1 MADLIARDAL
11 GTLTRL
17 GQGGQGVV
25 YQAPKVKAKFADRM
39 VFKEYKPQARGEVDF
54 EALSAMPT
62 LVEETLSHDDGK
74 GLVSVAAWPCALV
87 EGDTGPVG
95 FVMPAIPDSFQFDLT
110 TVKGRSP
117 TISEFQHLLNPAS
130 VLAARGI
137 TITDEQR
144 YQLVREVAKA
154 LSFLHR
160 IGVCVGDIS
169 PKNVLFSLEPRP
181 AVYFVDCDT
190 MRVNGVSA
198 LLQRETPEWQVPA
211 GEELATIYSDTY
223 KLGLL
228 ALRLLVGDQHT
239 KNPQDLPATTPKPLR
254 QLITD
259 TLTKEPAD
267 RPVPQAWDY
276 LLGQIIDNAQQKT
289 TTLPIDPPRPA
300 SPSYSLEPTPV
311 VRTRTIPS
319 TQTPT
324 TTVSTSS
331 VAVSR
336 PRWRPKH
343 TAILAASILVVSA
356 LVGILVT
363 MQHDRS
369 PRAIFDGTFTATYGT
384 QSTFNGRNPQTP
396 EPSAST
402 LTWVVRSAC
411 NGVHCVAAATTK
423 NRPGGELKITFDYA
437 DGLWTAV
444 YTREDIDCGGTEM
457 WGAFSL
463 AATTGGSMSG
473 EYRFAHAD
481 GNECNGKRPVTF
493 NRIGDPDPSIRTLE
507 LSQLEARK
515 SSPAEALHGSYH
527 YTQTYDKAG
536 DKYEYDY
543 SATTLCLR
551 SGERCITVFFNSD
564 GQQAFIFF
572 GGLSYWTRTLN
583 TDGSCR
589 NGQPNKQQMSITLP
603 LPDPQQ
609 NPITML
615 TGRGTLNTLTQC
627 AGSQTF
633 DVALTRT
640 GD

>member
-311 VRTRTIPS
+311 VRSRPADS
-319 TQTPT
+319 GAQTQT
-324 TTVSTSS
+324 
-331 VAVSR
+331 VA
-336 PRWRPKH
+336 KH
-343 TAILAASILVVSA
+343 AKQQSA
-356 LVGILVT
+356 
-363 MQHDRS
+363 
-369 PRAIFDGTFTATYGT
+369 PA
-384 QSTFNGRNPQTP
+384 
-396 EPSAST
+396 
-402 LTWVVRSAC
+402 
-411 NGVHCVAAATTK
+411 
-423 NRPGGELKITFDYA
+423 
-437 DGLWTAV
+437 
-444 YTREDIDCGGTEM
+444 
-457 WGAFSL
+457 
-463 AATTGGSMSG
+463 
-473 EYRFAHAD
+473 
-481 GNECNGKRPVTF
+481 
-493 NRIGDPDPSIRTLE
+493 
-507 LSQLEARK
+507 
-515 SSPAEALHGSYH
+515 SSPAPSVTGLALTSNQKMYLAAAVTVPVLLIITIMILVAGANQGSNG
-527 YTQTYDKAG
+527 TPSSPAPAMNTGNASKTSEQTVRPPDPALI
-536 DKYEYDY
+536 
-543 SATTLCLR
+543 S
-551 SGERCITVFFNSD
+551 NSD
-564 GQQAFIFF
+564 PLQWLLSHIPPNLNCTETYLNQNGALAEVHCFPSDGVVDRVNYRLEDDPAHLDPETYAKRFNASCPATSQVKGFNWYRDGKVQGVIGCSDFPNGSSISFSHNEF
-572 GGLSYWTRTLN
+572 QITGYIQGLRYGGVGVGPAYEWWRDRYTPS
-583 TDGSCR
+583 
-589 NGQPNKQQMSITLP
+589 P
-603 LPDPQQ
+603 
-609 NPITML
+609 
-615 TGRGTLNTLTQC
+615 
-627 AGSQTF
+627 
-633 DVALTRT
+633 
-640 GD
+640 